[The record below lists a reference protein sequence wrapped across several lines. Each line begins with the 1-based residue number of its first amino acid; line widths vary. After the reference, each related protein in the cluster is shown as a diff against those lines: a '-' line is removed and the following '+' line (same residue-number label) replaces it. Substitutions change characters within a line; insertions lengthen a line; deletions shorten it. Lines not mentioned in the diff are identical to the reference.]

1 MMNPVHTGVERSHRE
16 ILAPN
21 VFRNVFAPH
30 GFRTVD
36 VAALRQSLRW
46 PVRLGLL
53 VMMIFAASFV
63 GWGAFVPLAGG
74 AVAPGVISPDGDR
87 KTVQHLEG
95 GIIAQLIV
103 RDGDVVGV
111 GQPLVL
117 LESLQP
123 KATHDMLLAQQWT
136 LLATHARLVA
146 EQAGNTEV
154 QFPRA
159 LVNSTD
165 ERLQVVLEGQ
175 RRLFNDRLTT
185 HIARKDVLRQRIE
198 QLNEQVKGY
207 QAQVDSSNVQLD
219 LIAEELVGKEALLRK
234 NYITKPEVLKLQRA
248 VAEIEGRRGEYM
260 GAIARAQQQIGE
272 TQLQMLMTDAER
284 TDQVTTRLEQLRVEL
299 ATVTEKLGASVDIL
313 KRTVIAAPIAGVVLN
328 LRFKTNGGVLKPAE
342 PILDIVPAEDILLI
356 DARISPVDIDV
367 VRVGLQAKV
376 QLTAYSGR
384 NVPRLNGI
392 VKTVSA
398 DRIVDEGSRQPYYLA
413 RVHVDRE
420 EIRQLHA
427 GIELIPGMPAEV
439 LIVTGERTMAEYL
452 FQPFLDA
459 LWRSFR
465 ET

>member
-1 MMNPVHTGVERSHRE
+1 MMNPVHTGSAYGRQE

-21 VFRNVFAPH
+21 GLRIVN
-30 GFRTVD
+30 
-36 VAALRQSLRW
+36 AAVLRRSLRW
-46 PVRLGLL
+46 PFRLGLV
-53 VMMIFAASFV
+53 VMSFFVFAFV
-63 GWGAFVPLAGG
+63 GWGAVVPLAGG
-74 AVAPGVISPDGDR
+74 AVAPGIISPDGNR
-87 KTVQHLEG
+87 RTVQHLEG
-95 GIIAQLIV
+95 GIIAQLMV
-103 RDGDVVGV
+103 RDGDVVSV

-146 EQAGNTEV
+146 EQSGLTEV
-154 QFPRA
+154 QFPAVLR
-159 LVNSTD
+159 NSTD

-175 RRLFNDRLTT
+175 RRLFDDRLAT
-185 HIARKDVLRQRIE
+185 HTARKGVLRQRIE
-198 QLNEQVKGY
+198 QLNEQVKGL
-207 QAQVDSSNVQLD
+207 QAQVDSSNIQLQ
-219 LIAEELVGKEALLRK
+219 LIAEELVGKELLLLK
-234 NYITKPEVLKLQRA
+234 NFITKPEVLKLRRA
-248 VAEIEGRRGEYM
+248 VAEIEGRRGEYL

-272 TQLQMLMTDAER
+272 TQLQILMTDAER

-299 ATVTEKLGASVDIL
+299 ATVTEKLNASVDIL
-313 KRTVIAAPIAGVVLN
+313 KRTTINAPIAGVVLN
-328 LRFKTNGGVLKPAE
+328 MRFKTNGGVLKPAE
-342 PILDIVPAEDILLI
+342 PILDIVPAEDTLLI
-356 DARISPVDIDV
+356 DARVSPVDIDV

-384 NVPRLNGI
+384 SMPRVNGI

-420 EIRQLHA
+420 EIHQLHA

>member
-1 MMNPVHTGVERSHRE
+1 MMNAVHTGVVSGRQE
-16 ILAPN
+16 ILGPN
-21 VFRNVFAPH
+21 GLRIVN
-30 GFRTVD
+30 
-36 VAALRQSLRW
+36 AAVLRRSLRW
-46 PVRLGLL
+46 PFRLGLV
-53 VMMIFAASFV
+53 VMSFFVFAFV
-63 GWGAFVPLAGG
+63 GWGALVPLAGG
-74 AVAPGVISPDGDR
+74 AVAPGIISPDGNR
-87 KTVQHLEG
+87 RTVQHLEG
-95 GIIAQLIV
+95 GIIAQLMV

-146 EQAGNTEV
+146 EQSGLTEL
-154 QFPRA
+154 QFPSA
-159 LVNSTD
+159 LRNSTD
-165 ERLQVVLEGQ
+165 ERLQAVLDGQ
-175 RRLFNDRLTT
+175 LRLFDDRLTT
-185 HIARKDVLRQRIE
+185 HTARKDVLRQRIE
-198 QLNEQVKGY
+198 QLNEQVKGL
-207 QAQVDSSNVQLD
+207 QAQVDSSNTQLE
-219 LIAEELVGKEALLRK
+219 LIAEELVGKESLLVK
-234 NYITKPEVLKLQRA
+234 NFITKPEVLKLRRA
-248 VAEIEGRRGEYM
+248 VAEIQGRRGEYL

-272 TQLQMLMTDAER
+272 TQLQILTTDAER

-299 ATVTEKLGASVDIL
+299 ATVTEKLNSSVDIL
-313 KRTVIAAPIAGVVLN
+313 KRTTINAPIAGVVLN
-328 LRFKTNGGVLKPAE
+328 MRFKTNGGVLKPAE

-356 DARISPVDIDV
+356 DARVSPVDIDV
-367 VRVGLQAKV
+367 VRVGLRAKV

-384 NVPRLNGI
+384 SMPRLNGI

-420 EIRQLHA
+420 EIHQLHA

>member
-1 MMNPVHTGVERSHRE
+1 MMNPVHSGLVQSQQEV
-16 ILAPN
+16 LGPN
-21 VFRNVFAPH
+21 SLRIVNA
-30 GFRTVD
+30 
-36 VAALRQSLRW
+36 AALRRSLRW
-46 PVRLGLL
+46 PVRLGVV
-53 VMMIFAASFV
+53 VMSFFGLTFV

-95 GIIAQLIV
+95 GIIAQLMV
-103 RDGDVVGV
+103 RDGDVITV

-123 KATHDMLLAQQWT
+123 KATHDMLQAQQWT
-136 LLATHARLVA
+136 LLATYARLMA
-146 EQAGNTEV
+146 EQTGLTEV
-154 QFPRA
+154 QFPPA
-159 LVNSTD
+159 LQGSTD
-165 ERLQVVLEGQ
+165 DRLLAVLEGQ
-175 RRLFNDRLTT
+175 RRLFSDRLTA
-185 HIARKDVLRQRIE
+185 HVARKDVLRQRIE
-198 QLNEQVKGY
+198 QLNEQIKGL
-207 QAQVDSSNVQLD
+207 QAQVDSSNIQLE
-219 LIAEELVGKEALLRK
+219 LIAEELVGKESLLKK
-234 NYITKPEVLKLQRA
+234 NFITKPEVLKLQRA

-272 TQLQMLMTDAER
+272 TQMQILTTDAER
-284 TDQVTTRLEQLRVEL
+284 LDQVTTRIEQARVEL
-299 ATVTEKLGASVDIL
+299 ATVTEKLNSSVDIL
-313 KRTVIAAPIAGVVLN
+313 KRTVITAPIAGVVLN
-328 LRFKTNGGVLKPAE
+328 MRFKTNGGVLKPAE
-342 PILDIVPAEDILLI
+342 PIMDIVPAEDMLLI
-356 DARISPVDIDV
+356 DAKVSPVDIDV
-367 VRVGLQAKV
+367 VRAGLAAKV

-384 NVPRLNGI
+384 STPRLSGI

-398 DRIVDEGSRQPYYLA
+398 DRMTDEGSRQPYYLA
-413 RVHVDRE
+413 RVQVDRE

>member
-1 MMNPVHTGVERSHRE
+1 
-16 ILAPN
+16 
-21 VFRNVFAPH
+21 
-30 GFRTVD
+30 
-36 VAALRQSLRW
+36 
-46 PVRLGLL
+46 
-53 VMMIFAASFV
+53 
-63 GWGAFVPLAGG
+63 
-74 AVAPGVISPDGDR
+74 
-87 KTVQHLEG
+87 
-95 GIIAQLIV
+95 
-103 RDGDVVGV
+103 
-111 GQPLVL
+111 L

-146 EQAGNTEV
+146 EQAGHTEV
-154 QFPRA
+154 HFPPA
-159 LVNSTD
+159 LVNSAD
-165 ERLQVVLEGQ
+165 ARLQAVVEGQ
-175 RRLFNDRLTT
+175 RRLFHDRLAT

-198 QLNEQVKGY
+198 QLNEQVKGL
-207 QAQVDSSNVQLD
+207 QAQVDSSNTQLG
-219 LIAEELVGKEALLRK
+219 LIAEELVGKESLLRK
-234 NYITKPEVLKLQRA
+234 NFITKPEVLKLHRA

-260 GAIARAQQQIGE
+260 GAIARAHQQIGE
-272 TQLQMLMTDAER
+272 THLQILMTDAER

-299 ATVTEKLGASVDIL
+299 ATVTEKLNASVDIL
-313 KRTVIAAPIAGVVLN
+313 KRTVITAPIAGVVLN
-328 LRFKTNGGVLKPAE
+328 MRFKTNGGVLKPAE

-356 DARISPVDIDV
+356 DARVSPVDIDV

-384 NVPRLNGI
+384 SMPRLNGI
-392 VKTVSA
+392 VRTVSA

-427 GIELIPGMPAEV
+427 GVDLIPGMPAEV
-439 LIVTGERTMAEYL
+439 LIVTGQRTMAEYL